1 MAEEFYRFEA
11 KRVLGVVNSLECNA
25 VYDASGRYAVCGAL
39 DAVQVWNV
47 RTGQLSAKWTD
58 FENRAPVTHI
68 QRSPVDGDLYAVGY
82 GDGSVRMWKCSEP
95 AMPQVVFKG
104 HKAAV
109 TCFAFSADGLRLASG
124 AKDSD
129 VVLWD
134 LSSESG
140 VFRLLGHA
148 NAVTS
153 IGFLPNSQGYLVTA
167 SKDMLVKLWD
177 LNTQHCIETIA
188 SHRSEVTALGF
199 FDGGA
204 MLVTAGADVHLRL
217 FRISYEAL
225 ATKLAKTEEG
235 ATNPDVFTHIGQVDR
250 CTKERAIGLCTWQAD
265 HFAILSSDKSVELWR
280 LCSPEEIRKRINR
293 RKKRAKEKAKKTGED
308 VPSSEAAEPRDILT
322 SLHVVRP
329 RHKSSSVDA
338 NAKLRLLLSHNNN
351 SLVEYT
357 VTLPTQEASEDEP
370 STVACEQVHSID
382 LPGHRSEARAVAIGR
397 SRTLFATASSEAI
410 KVWHNDTCQITLEV
424 EQTPVCVAFLMDDQ
438 YILAGT
444 KEGELSLYEIASGTL
459 VLSKKAHDTAVA
471 ALDLHPKDP
480 GSFITG
486 AADKTVKFW
495 TAKRSSRSDELR
507 FKHVRTLQL
516 TEDVLAVRYSPDAR
530 LVAVA
535 LLDMTV
541 KVFFD
546 DTLKFYLS
554 LYGHKLPVTTLDI
567 SSDSRF
573 LLTGSAD
580 KNVKLWGLDFGDC
593 RKSIFAHDEA
603 ITKARFVYGG
613 TGHDFVTASRDGL
626 VKYWTMSGFELLQKL
641 EGHQRDVWGM
651 EVAGQEARFGHPA
664 ECLLVTTGHDRS
676 IRVWQQ
682 TDEQVFIEEAR
693 ERQMEE
699 AIESSMI
706 EDPAG
711 ESKAGMEAG
720 RASLR
725 TAASM
730 KAGERLYEFIEEAD
744 RERQSWDEYR
754 STPGLPEPTQGMLS
768 LSVGKGKTP
777 AEIVYWA
784 ASQVAAPDTEEAL
797 LCLPFNHVCSLLFYI
812 RQWLD
817 NPAQLILTT
826 RVLNAVV
833 KLFFEQLAASS
844 TLKPLLKEIRALH
857 SRLLRDMRDIVGF
870 NATVLKHFVQ
880 EARASRTAA
889 LFEDVHAG
897 VIGKNKRPEL
907 Q

>member
-11 KRVLGVVNSLECNA
+11 KHVLGVVNSLECNA
-25 VYDASGRYAVCGAL
+25 VYDASGKHAVCGAL

-47 RTGQLSAKWTD
+47 RTGQLYAKWVD
-58 FENRAPVTHI
+58 FENRAPVTCI
-68 QRSPVDGDLYAVGY
+68 RRSTVDGDLYAVGY
-82 GDGSVRMWKCSEP
+82 GDGSVRMWKYSEP
-95 AMPQVVFKG
+95 TMPRVVFKG

-140 VFRLLGHA
+140 VFRLLGHS
-148 NAVTS
+148 NGITS
-153 IGFLPNSQGYLVTA
+153 IGFLPNNQSYLVSA

-204 MLVTAGADVHLRL
+204 MLVTAGADIHLRL
-217 FRISYEAL
+217 FGINYEAL

-235 ATNPDVFTHIGQVDR
+235 VTNPDIFISIGQVDR
-250 CTKERAIGLCTWQAD
+250 CTKERAINMCSWQTD
-265 HFAILSSDKSVELWR
+265 HFAILSSDRSVELWR
-280 LCSPEEIRKRINR
+280 FRSSEEIRKKINR
-293 RKKRAKEKAKKTGED
+293 RKKRAKEKAKRTGED
-308 VPSSEAAEPRDILT
+308 VQSGDAAESGDIIA
-322 SLHVVRP
+322 SLYVVRP
-329 RHKSSSVDA
+329 KHKSSSVDV

-351 SLVEYT
+351 SLAEYQ
-357 VTLPTQEASEDEP
+357 VTLPASELAEDEP
-370 STVACEQVHSID
+370 STGTCEQTHSID

-397 SRTLFATASSEAI
+397 SRKFFATASSEAI
-410 KVWHNDTCQITLEV
+410 KVWHGEACQITLEV
-424 EQTPVCVAFLMDDQ
+424 EQVPVCIAFLMDDQ

-444 KEGELSLYEIASGTL
+444 KDGELNLYEIANGML

-480 GSFITG
+480 NSFITG

-495 TAKRSSRSDELR
+495 TAKRSTRSDELR
-507 FKHVRTLQL
+507 FKHIRTLQL
-516 TEDVLAVRYSPDAR
+516 TEDVLAIRYSPDAR
-530 LVAVA
+530 LIAVA

-603 ITKARFVYGG
+603 ITRARFVYAGS
-613 TGHDFVTASRDGL
+613 GHDFVTASRDGF

-641 EGHQRDVWGM
+641 EGHQREVGGM
-651 EVAGQEARFGHPA
+651 EVAGQEAQFGHPSK
-664 ECLLVTTGHDRS
+664 CLIVTTSHDRS

-682 TDEQVFIEEAR
+682 TDEQIFIEEER

-706 EDPAG
+706 EDASG
-711 ESKAGMEAG
+711 ESKADKETG

-744 RERQSWDEYR
+744 TERQSWDEYR

-768 LSVGKGKTP
+768 LSVGRGKAP

-784 ASQVAAPDTEEAL
+784 ASQIAAPDMEEAL

-812 RQWLD
+812 RQWLA

-833 KLFFEQLAASS
+833 KLFFEQLAANS
-844 TLKPLLKEIRALH
+844 TLKPLLKEIRTTHHRML
-857 SRLLRDMRDIVGF
+857 SGMRDIVGF
-870 NATVLKHFVQ
+870 NATVLKHLVQ
-880 EARASRTAA
+880 QAQAKRTAA
-889 LFEDVHAG
+889 LFEDIHAG
-897 VIGKNKRPEL
+897 AIGRNKRP
-907 Q
+907 QP